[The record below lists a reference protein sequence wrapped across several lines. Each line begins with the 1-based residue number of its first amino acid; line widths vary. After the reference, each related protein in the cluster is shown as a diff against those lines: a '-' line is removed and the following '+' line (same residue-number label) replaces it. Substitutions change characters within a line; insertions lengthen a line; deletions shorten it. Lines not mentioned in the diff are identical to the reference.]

1 MSALCVFQSFFERT
15 DQKRLQEYLSNG
27 QEIVKQLEP
36 ADQVSLKETMASIET
51 RWKVSLI

>member
-1 MSALCVFQSFFERT
+1 MFQSFFERT

-51 RWKVSLI
+51 RWKVSLN